1 MTRSAKR
8 GGAVVGALSLI
19 VVLGGCGVERKWGSA
34 TTWGALGGAAV
45 GGAAGAGIEAG
56 RGMDDAGQLGRG
68 AAIGIAVGTVAGGL
82 AGHFL
87 FDPVVEP
94 PPPPPPPPER
104 PPAVDR
110 TIVIQFDQV
119 RFGFGASTVEAR
131 FHVALDKVTGEL
143 VAEPGT
149 RIVVEGHTDDVG
161 GEAYGW
167 LLSDHGAPGSA
178 GRPDGAS
185 IRTGRERGGWR
196 LLLRIPPGAVIRK
209 GVLAEGVEFMGDG
222 GSAIMPPSRH
232 VTGRRYTWADTIPP
246 DGLPE
251 LAPAWVTLM
260 APRPAP
266 TTSRAPVSPADF
278 EGIGTPYGM
287 AALRDEVELLAAAE
301 KGTRNHRLNRAA
313 FAVGSLAAA
322 GHLDLEQAIA
332 EVCRVAKAIG
342 LGDEEIRAT
351 AKSGAEAGM
360 RSPRTAA

>member
-1 MTRSAKR
+1 MSALDS
-8 GGAVVGALSLI
+8 ALDY
-19 VVLGGCGVERKWGSA
+19 
-34 TTWGALGGAAV
+34 
-45 GGAAGAGIEAG
+45 AG
-56 RGMDDAGQLGRG
+56 RGWPVFPVHGILGD
-68 AAIGIAVGTVAGGL
+68 GGCSCGREDC
-82 AGHFL
+82 AKPGKHPHVK
-87 FDPVVEP
+87 DW
-94 PPPPPPPPER
+94 R
-104 PPAVDR
+104 NA
-110 TIVIQFDQV
+110 
-119 RFGFGASTVEAR
+119 ASTDPDVIRSWWARWPEAN
-131 FHVALDKVTGEL
+131 VAIVTGSRSGV
-143 VAEPGT
+143 VA
-149 RIVVEGHTDDVG
+149 IDLDDDDVG